1 MLNDYAALKARYG
14 TQPKQ
19 RVFLQFGSQPL
30 FTTGKGSIQ
39 NQVLETCGGENIFA
53 ESRVPR
59 PVSVVSRF
67 WRDNRRP
74 LWWSEMRARFLK

>member
-1 MLNDYAALKARYG
+1 YAALKARYG

-53 ESRVPR
+53 ESRVPW
-59 PVSVVSRF
+59 PQVSREQVLA
-67 WRDNRRP
+67 RQPQAIVVVGNA
-74 LWWSEMRARFLK
+74 SEI